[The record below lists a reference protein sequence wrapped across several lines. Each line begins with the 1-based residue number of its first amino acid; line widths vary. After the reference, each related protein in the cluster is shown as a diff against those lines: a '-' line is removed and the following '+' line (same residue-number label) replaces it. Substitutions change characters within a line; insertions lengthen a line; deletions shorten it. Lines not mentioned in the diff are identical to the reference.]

1 MGAIF
6 DGFVPEGRAGLGD
19 TDDSLWDRDLQGRP
33 QDPWVFQLMVPMQA
47 VETEELLIFT
57 TSSLTGRN
65 EVDRLIAQCNRMQ
78 RVEPDFYPV
87 IKLAIGGFQ
96 HKDSRVG
103 WVKVPSLPRIGKAP
117 MSDMAAA
124 ITSAAGD
131 LNDAIPF

>member
-1 MGAIF
+1 
-6 DGFVPEGRAGLGD
+6 
-19 TDDSLWDRDLQGRP
+19 
-33 QDPWVFQLMVPMQA
+33 MVPMQA

-57 TSSLTGRN
+57 TSSVTGRN

-131 LNDAIPF
+131 LNDAISF